1 MFGSN
6 ISIGSI
12 MVSVFIFEPK
22 TEGHHTVYLRLCY
35 EALSVCFD
43 QMTIC
48 TDFTASQTIKEFSP
62 YVKKGVVRLCTAGL
76 TKKEA
81 NAFALHHSEGFD
93 YLFIPYLD
101 DMIESIAIHSV
112 NADLRKM
119 PKVGGIIMGIRDT
132 RWIKRKLLR
141 KQFLAPP
148 KWIVARLLLRVFFS
162 PKYSAPIILN
172 QDSSMEYMKRMLPQM
187 SDSCCVAYD
196 PWIIK
201 PDQSL
206 DFVRSRYSIPQDK
219 FVFIHIGSSGER
231 KGFDDLLAAFERLKK
246 SGYNESL
253 FLLRV
258 GNNQKFT
265 SETKNRLYRLVQ
277 TGNAC
282 VVNEYI
288 ASNEFSN
295 LIASADCV
303 VLPYRYHAGPS
314 GVLSAAIG
322 AKVGVIASDY
332 GFIGRAVRSWK
343 CGILYKHNS
352 VDGLVRAMR
361 FFYEQ
366 ECDFSVSEELHQS
379 LSPSEF
385 KRKISKAY
393 VRELQSV

>member
-1 MFGSN
+1 MA
-6 ISIGSI
+6 SI
-12 MVSVFIFEPK
+12 FIFEPK
-22 TEGHHTVYLRLCY
+22 TEGHHLVYLRLCY
-35 EALSVCFD
+35 EALSDCFD
-43 QMTIC
+43 QVTIC
-48 TDFTASQTIKEFSP
+48 TDFTVDQTITEFSP
-62 YVKKGVVRLCTAGL
+62 FVKKDVVRLCTAGL

-81 NAFALHHSEGFD
+81 NAFALHHSKGFD

-101 DMIESIAIHSV
+101 DMLRRLAIHSV
-112 NADLRKM
+112 KADPRTM
-119 PKVGGIIMGIRDT
+119 PKVGGIIMGIKDK
-132 RWIKRKLLR
+132 RWIKRKLLT
-141 KQFLAPP
+141 KQFLALL

-172 QDSSMEYMKRMLPQM
+172 QDSGMEYMKRMLPQM
-187 SDSCCVAYD
+187 SDSCSIAYD
-196 PWIIK
+196 PWIIR
-201 PDQSL
+201 PDQSS

-219 FVFIHIGSSGER
+219 FVFIHIGTSGER

-265 SETKNRLYRLVQ
+265 SETKNRLNRLVQ

-282 VVNEYI
+282 VVSGFI

-303 VLPYRYHAGPS
+303 VLPYRYHAGSS

-322 AKVGVIASDY
+322 AKVGVVASDY

-366 ECDFSVSEELHQS
+366 ECDFLVSDELHQS